1 MNFGIT
7 FTCASYQESV
17 TYLLLNFGKIVQ
29 TQLGFRWN
37 LIYLECDVLYL
48 HAFAPVSWK
57 WGTLRALV
65 TSAYLVC
72 SNNELLHK
80 ELAYLKSV
88 FLKKNVYPL
97 STV

>member
-1 MNFGIT
+1 MNFGVT

-29 TQLGFRWN
+29 TQLGSRWN

-48 HAFAPVSWK
+48 HWYAFAPVSWK
-57 WGTLRALV
+57 LGTLRALV

-80 ELAYLKSV
+80 ELAYLK
-88 FLKKNVYPL
+88 
-97 STV
+97 